1 MENSL
6 VSIVIPVYNVEKYL
20 RQCLDSAI
28 NQTYKNLEIF
38 LVDDGSTDRSGQICD
53 EYKKIDDRIIVIHK
67 ENGGLS
73 SARNAALDLLKGK
86 YIYFLDSDDFAALD
100 MIETRVKFMEDYN
113 VDIVMGTD
121 YSFYGETENS
131 TKHVLCD
138 NKPEVFTRIEAI
150 KLMFLNKKLYHDAA
164 GPLYKSVLFKE
175 IRFPIG
181 MLYEDFA
188 TSYYVV
194 SNTNKVLWIDD
205 RRQFYRLRV
214 NSIMHSMVT
223 ERDMVIFDIAEK
235 VMHDMVE
242 LYPEVKSAAIRQTV
256 VTFLKFYSRILY
268 TGFNSFKNEQKRIRD
283 CIDKYG
289 KTFIKSGYAT
299 NNDIIKLFAFRMGK
313 LPFYLIYRFSDYIQ
327 LKRKSI

>member
-121 YSFYGETENS
+121 YSFYGEIENS
-131 TKHVLCD
+131 TKHILFD

-194 SNTNKVLWIDD
+194 SNANKVLWIDD

-242 LYPEVKSAAIRQTV
+242 LYPEVKCAAIRQTV

>member
-121 YSFYGETENS
+121 YSFYGEIENS
-131 TKHVLCD
+131 TKHILFD